1 MNKRLFYILLITLLL
16 ASLAMVS
23 CGGSEEPAA
32 DTGADVVVDEP
43 ADEPEAAVDEP
54 MDEPMDEEMVTI
66 RLSTWAGVEEAAE
79 LQELLDE
86 INASQGHYQ
95 IIHEPAPADY
105 YTKIQTTLAGG
116 TAADLMWLSQEFIA
130 GFSDQGALLD
140 VTDCIVASDNP
151 AADLDDYFPEIIKTA
166 QLNGRTF
173 GLPWIAQPVVLYFNR
188 GLFDAAGLDYP
199 NMDWTWD
206 ELEAAAAGL
215 TADTDGDGTND
226 QWGFALN
233 GWPPPQMFVWQAGGE
248 VITSDRSESPVDSPE
263 AIQGFQFYADL
274 IYDDVHTPPEA
285 ILQEQGFG
293 EMFKA
298 GKIAMFMGGA
308 ADDLD
313 RVDGLDVGLVAVPAG
328 PGGRATFAWNAST
341 VVFAATENPELAC
354 EALIALTDA
363 IHHWKIVAPRKSLA
377 TAEGIAAAEPR
388 KEANAAAIAA
398 AVPDM
403 RAFNILPRQQ
413 EWDSIFWSDFMDP
426 LFHGEGTAADL
437 AAELRPD
444 LEAVLP

>member
-1 MNKRLFYILLITLLL
+1 
-16 ASLAMVS
+16 
-23 CGGSEEPAA
+23 
-32 DTGADVVVDEP
+32 
-43 ADEPEAAVDEP
+43 
-54 MDEPMDEEMVTI
+54 
-66 RLSTWAGVEEAAE
+66 
-79 LQELLDE
+79 
-86 INASQGHYQ
+86 
-95 IIHEPAPADY
+95 
-105 YTKIQTTLAGG
+105 
-116 TAADLMWLSQEFIA
+116 
-130 GFSDQGALLD
+130 
-140 VTDCIVASDNP
+140 
-151 AADLDDYFPEIIKTA
+151 
-166 QLNGRTF
+166 
-173 GLPWIAQPVVLYFNR
+173 
-188 GLFDAAGLDYP
+188 
-199 NMDWTWD
+199 
-206 ELEAAAAGL
+206 
-215 TADTDGDGTND
+215 
-226 QWGFALN
+226 
-233 GWPPPQMFVWQAGGE
+233 
-248 VITSDRSESPVDSPE
+248 
-263 AIQGFQFYADL
+263 
-274 IYDDVHTPPEA
+274 
-285 ILQEQGFG
+285 
-293 EMFKA
+293 
-298 GKIAMFMGGA
+298 MFMGGA

-413 EWDSIFWSDFMDP
+413 EWDSIYWSDFMDP